1 MKAEHRDGPPAF
13 PLSDSLPLS
22 LSFLLAL
29 PLAFL
34 LFLHL
39 PLSGLH
45 LFFVAL
51 LSSPCAHALLFLRHS
66 LLQITEQIVYE
77 ELRDTSPTEL

>member
-13 PLSDSLPLS
+13 PLSVSLPLALS
-22 LSFLLAL
+22 LSF
-29 PLAFL
+29 PLAFPL
-34 LFLHL
+34 SLHL

-45 LFFVAL
+45 LFFVTL
-51 LSSPCAHALLFLRHS
+51 LSSPRAHALLFLRHS